1 MTDTRP
7 PRPEPAAGPAP
18 RPAGTTAGPPDTPG
32 TDTPGPH
39 SAEPT
44 RAPGRV
50 RRVVRPLAGLLPA
63 RRPPSPPHVRDADIA
78 LAVGALLVTVVMSA
92 VATGPEDRPLWPGGL
107 VLIVLTTVPLALRRR
122 HPLLLLVAATLGP
135 PLYYPLGYPDGPLA
149 FVFLVALFNAA
160 VECRLAVSLGAVIVV
175 NAGFLAASL
184 GRGHDGGDDP
194 QAIVDARGV
203 TSLTLGLLITIG
215 LGQYVRS
222 RRDRAEAAER
232 RAAEAERSREEE
244 ARRRATQER
253 LRIARE
259 LHDVLAHQISL
270 INVQAGAALHRRD
283 DTDRAYAALEAIKA
297 ASKET
302 LRELRGVLGVL
313 RQVDDDAPDTPGGPG
328 RGGSPVEPAPTLARI
343 DDLLRQTAAAGLTV
357 HRAGDLAPTSDDT
370 AADTGGGPGGVGAR
384 LADLPPPVGLAAY
397 RIVQEALTNTVRHAG
412 AATATV
418 RVFRTA
424 DTVIVQIDDD
434 GTATT
439 PRTSD
444 GTGDAIGDE
453 GARGN
458 GLRGMRER
466 AAAVG
471 GELTAGPRPGGGF
484 RVWARLPLGGPHET
498 TEENT

>member
-1 MTDTRP
+1 
-7 PRPEPAAGPAP
+7 
-18 RPAGTTAGPPDTPG
+18 
-32 TDTPGPH
+32 
-39 SAEPT
+39 
-44 RAPGRV
+44 
-50 RRVVRPLAGLLPA
+50 
-63 RRPPSPPHVRDADIA
+63 
-78 LAVGALLVTVVMSA
+78 MSA
-92 VATGPEDRPLWPGGL
+92 VASGPEDRPLWPGGL
-107 VLIVLTTVPLALRRR
+107 ALIVLTTVPLALRRR

-184 GRGHDGGDDP
+184 TRGHDGGADP

-203 TSLTLGLLITIG
+203 TSLTLGLLITVA

-232 RAAEAERSREEE
+232 RAAEAERGREEE

-283 DTDRAYAALEAIKA
+283 DTDAADTERAYAALEAIKT
-297 ASKET
+297 ASKQT

-313 RQVDDDAPDTPGGPG
+313 RHVDHDDPDTPDTPGGPG
-328 RGGSPVEPAPTLARI
+328 RGGSPVAPAPSLARI

-357 HRAGDLAPTSDDT
+357 HRAGDLAPTGDDPDGA
-370 AADTGGGPGGVGAR
+370 AADAR
-384 LADLPPPVGLAAY
+384 LDDLPPPVGLAAY

-418 RVFRTA
+418 RVFRTPGA
-424 DTVIVQIDDD
+424 VIVQIDDD
-434 GTATT
+434 GTTAGT
-439 PRTSD
+439 PTGPAAETGA
-444 GTGDAIGDE
+444 GTGAAT
-453 GARGN
+453 GAVRGN

-466 AAAVG
+466 AATVG

-484 RVWARLPLGGPHET
+484 RVWARLPLAGPHDTHDTHDTHVPDDAHET
-498 TEENT
+498 TEEIT